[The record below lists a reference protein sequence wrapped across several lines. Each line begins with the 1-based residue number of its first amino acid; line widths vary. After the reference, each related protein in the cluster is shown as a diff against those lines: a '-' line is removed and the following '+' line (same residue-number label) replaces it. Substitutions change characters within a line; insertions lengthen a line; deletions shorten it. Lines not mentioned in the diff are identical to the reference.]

1 MQDASRYQ
9 IRVEVFPRFL
19 DDQSVPAEGRY
30 AFAYTI
36 HIRNTGAVGAR
47 LVARHWEIS
56 HGNGRVEHVDGEGVV
71 GEQPWLRPGADFRY
85 TSAVLL
91 ETDQGCMRG
100 SYDLIADDGTAF
112 SAPIEPFTLAPPRTL
127 H

>member
-9 IRVEVFPRFL
+9 IQVEVFPRFL
-19 DDQSVPAEGRY
+19 DDHSVPAEGRF

-36 HIRNTGAVGAR
+36 HIRNTGAIGAR
-47 LVARHWEIS
+47 LIARHWEIN

-71 GEQPWLRPGADFRY
+71 GEQPRLRPGADFRY
-85 TSAVLL
+85 TSGVLL
-91 ETDQGCMRG
+91 ETDRGCMRG

-112 SAPIEPFTLAPPRTL
+112 SASIPPFVLATPRTL

>member
-1 MQDASRYQ
+1 MQDALRYQ
-9 IRVEVFPRFL
+9 IQVEVFPRFL
-19 DDQSVPAEGRY
+19 DEQSIPAEGRF

-36 HIRNTGAVGAR
+36 HIRNTGQVGAR

-56 HGNGRVEHVDGEGVV
+56 HGNGRVEHVDGEGVI
-71 GEQPWLRPGADFRY
+71 GEQPRLRPGEDFRY
-85 TSAVLL
+85 TSGVLL
-91 ETDQGCMRG
+91 ETGEGCMRG

-112 SAPIEPFTLAPPRTL
+112 STPIDTFVLATPRTL